1 MNICRILTWLKD
13 PITKMTI
20 HNKIT
25 TTVFVLWAVLYVNN
39 SNAQKDTL
47 SGNSEEIVVTGTRTE
62 RKLSNVAI
70 PTKIISQKTI
80 QQAASLRLGDVL
92 QEQPGLFLTANFGA
106 GVQMQGLNPDYTMI
120 MINGEPLVGRT
131 AGVLD
136 LNRVTVGNIKK
147 IEIVKGPSSSLYGSE
162 AMAGV
167 INIITD
173 KSPADKFNA
182 SLRYGTYNTLD
193 ANVGGGFHI
202 GKLGVNAFVNRY
214 SSDGFSIRP
223 NTVERTVAP
232 LWRLTNQ
239 LQLTYPISNKTKVD
253 LSVRY
258 SYEHIKNEYAVSN
271 IGSTTY
277 SQGKEIHKDFNINP
291 VISHTF
297 NTRLKSTLRLYAT
310 RFQATQTLNTSS
322 SASSLYDD
330 HLDHQFLRAE
340 NQTDLTLNNWVSIN
354 VGAGF
359 TQEGVKSTR
368 YETANDRKTNNIG
381 YGFAQ
386 GELSP
391 FKKLTLIAGFRYD
404 YNQLFASA
412 FSPKLAAM
420 FKVNDKLKF
429 TASIGRGFKAPDF
442 RQLYLSFTN
451 TAAGSYSV
459 FGTLEAQSQIKKLDQ
474 LGQIQSFESDY
485 YRLTDLKPEFSTGI
499 NIGTQFQPAK
509 KLTVSINAFRNDIKN
524 LIDTRIV
531 AYYKSGSQIYSYL
544 NVKRAYT
551 KGIEAEAAY
560 RINSHFMLSGGYQL
574 LYTADKEQLA
584 DIKAG
589 RVYTKDASG
598 FPRLMDKSEYFGLPN
613 RSRHMG
619 NMKLLYENNAFFI
632 NLRAIY
638 RGKWAVSD
646 KDGNGLYNDNDE
658 FADGYVQLN
667 LSVGKQLKNGF
678 RLQAGS
684 DNISNYED
692 VNNLPNLTGRTFYF
706 LVGYN
711 FSKHKN

>member
-1 MNICRILTWLKD
+1 MS
-13 PITKMTI
+13 TKAKYFIALSLLIST
-20 HNKIT
+20 
-25 TTVFVLWAVLYVNN
+25 F
-39 SNAQKDTL
+39 SFAQKDTL
-47 SGNSEEIVVTGTRTE
+47 SGNSEEVVVTGTRSE

-70 PTKIISQKTI
+70 PTKVISQKTI
-80 QQAASLRLGDVL
+80 KQAGSLRLSDIL
-92 QEQPGLFLTANFGA
+92 QEQPGLFLTSSFGT

-131 AGVLD
+131 GGVLD
-136 LNRVTVGNIKK
+136 LNRVTVGNIQK

-173 KSPADKFNA
+173 KSTAEKINA

-193 ANVGGGFHI
+193 ANIGGGFHI
-202 GKLGVNAFVNRY
+202 GKLAVNAFANKY
-214 SSDGFSIRP
+214 SSDGYSIRP

-239 LQLTYPISNKTKVD
+239 LQLSYPISSKTKVD
-253 LSVRY
+253 VSVRY
-258 SYEHIKNEYAVSN
+258 SYEHIKNEYAVTN
-271 IGSTTY
+271 NGVVTY
-277 SQGKEIHKDFNINP
+277 SQGKEVHEDFNINP
-291 VISHTF
+291 TIAHTF
-297 NTRLKSTLRLYAT
+297 NSKWKSTLRLYAT
-310 RFQATQTLNTSS
+310 RFQSTQTLNT

-330 HLDHQFLRAE
+330 HLDHLFLRAE
-340 NQTDLTLNNWVSIN
+340 NQTDFILNSKASFN
-354 VGAGF
+354 VGVGF

-368 YETANDRKTNNIG
+368 YETGDERRTNNIA
-381 YGFAQ
+381 YLFAQ
-386 GELSP
+386 SEIKP
-391 FKKLTLIAGFRYD
+391 FKQLTLIAGLRYD

-420 FKVNDKLKF
+420 YKVNDKLKF
-429 TASIGRGFKAPDF
+429 TASVGRGFKAPDF

-459 FGTLEAQSQIKKLDQ
+459 FGTLEAQKQIDRLNQ
-474 LGQIQSFESDY
+474 LGQIQSLESDY

-499 NIGTQFQPAK
+499 NIGTQWQATK
-509 KLTVSINAFRNDIKN
+509 KVNFSINVFRNDIEN

-544 NVKRAYT
+544 NVKSAYT
-551 KGIEAEAAY
+551 EGLEAEASY
-560 RINSHFMLSGGYQL
+560 KINKNFTITGGYQL

-584 DIKAG
+584 DIKAA

-598 FPRLMDKSEYFGLPN
+598 IPRLMDRSEYFGLPN

-619 NMKLLYENNAFFI
+619 NVKLLYESNGYFI

-638 RGKWAVSD
+638 RGKWAVTD
-646 KDGNGLYNDNDE
+646 KDGNGVYNDNDE
-658 FADGYVQLN
+658 FANGYVQLN
-667 LSVGKQLKNGF
+667 VSAGKQFNNGF
-678 RLQAGS
+678 RLQAGT
-684 DNISNYED
+684 DNVSNYVD
-692 VNNLPNLTGRTFYF
+692 ANNLPNLAGRTFYF
-706 LVGYN
+706 LIGYN

>member
-1 MNICRILTWLKD
+1 MAIL
-13 PITKMTI
+13 
-20 HNKIT
+20 NKISAT
-25 TTVFVLWAVLYVNN
+25 TLVFCSAFFAIP
-39 SNAQKDTL
+39 SSAQKDTL
-47 SGNSEEIVVTGTRTE
+47 SGASDEVVVTGTRTE

-80 QQAASLRLGDVL
+80 QQAGSLRLGDVL

-120 MINGEPLVGRT
+120 LINGEPLVGRT
-131 AGVLD
+131 SGVLD

-232 LWRLTNQ
+232 LWRLSNQ
-239 LQLTYPISNKTKVD
+239 LQLTYPISNKTKID

-271 IGSTTY
+271 TGSTTY

-297 NTRLKSTLRLYAT
+297 NTRLKSTVRLYAT
-310 RFQATQTLNTSS
+310 RFQATQTLSTSS
-322 SASSLYDD
+322 STSSLYDD

-340 NQTDLTLNNWVSIN
+340 NQTDYALNEKVYFNI
-354 VGAGF
+354 GAGF
-359 TQEGVKSTR
+359 ISEGVKSTR
-368 YETANDRKTNNIG
+368 YETSSDRKTNSIA
-381 YGFAQ
+381 YTFVQ
-386 GELSP
+386 TELRP
-391 FKKLTLIAGFRYD
+391 LEQLTIIAGLRYD

-420 FKVNDKLKF
+420 FKANEKLKF
-429 TASIGRGFKAPDF
+429 TASVGRGFKAPDF

-459 FGTLEAQSQIKKLDQ
+459 FGTLEAQAQLERLNQ

-485 YRLTDLKPEFSTGI
+485 YRLSGLKPEYSTGI
-499 NIGTQFQPAK
+499 NVGTQWKPIQK
-509 KLTVSINAFRNDIKN
+509 VNLSINIFRNDIQN

-544 NVKRAYT
+544 NVKNAYT
-551 KGIEAEAAY
+551 EGLEAEAAY
-560 RINSHFMLSGGYQL
+560 QLIKNITISAGYQL

-584 DIKAG
+584 EIEDG
-589 RVYTKDASG
+589 RVYTKDATG

-619 NMKLLYENNAFFI
+619 NMKLLYEKNNYFI

-667 LSVGKQLKNGF
+667 LSAGKQFKNGF

-692 VNNLPNLTGRTFYF
+692 VNNLPNLIGRTFYF